1 MNQQEKAAAIKAID
15 QAESNWGNAV
25 YIITY
30 CWARWEFGG
39 CPVCKLYLGGCINCI
54 VWKAT
59 GDDCIEATNKAHAR
73 KNRRPVYD
81 LIRKVRRFVEAQQPT
96 AQGEGE

>member
-1 MNQQEKAAAIKAID
+1 MNQKEKNAAIKALD
-15 QAESNWGNAV
+15 QAESNWENAV
-25 YIITY
+25 YIN
-30 CWARWEFGG
+30 ARWAFGG
-39 CPVCKLYLGGCINCI
+39 CPVCRLCIGECINCI

-59 GDDCIEATNKAHAR
+59 GDDCIEATNKAHDR